1 LSKHTHFVKVH
12 ALNFTLVKLEI
23 YPLSNY
29 NKYEALLIFK
39 SNFENEGLDGVL
51 TKVEGD
57 FKNNNAKIFRIDKVG
72 RKKLAYEIQKSREGL
87 IAVVGFEAEGAS
99 IKPLTAILNL
109 NEELI
114 RVVILRND
122 DLDVSKPFIV
132 TPVTGREPRELRGG
146 RGGSRGGRDNR
157 EGGRPRRPRQEEGA
171 EEANLQEEALAE

>member
-1 LSKHTHFVKVH
+1 MYAYYS
-12 ALNFTLVKLEI
+12 TLVKLEI
-23 YPLSNY
+23 QSLTNY

-51 TKVEGD
+51 AKVEGD

-132 TPVTGREPRELRGG
+132 TPVTGREPREMRGG
-146 RGGSRGGRDNR
+146 RGGGRGGRDNR
-157 EGGRPRRPRQEEGA
+157 EGGRPPRRPRQEDGA
-171 EEANLQEEALAE
+171 EEGNFQEEAHAE

>member
-1 LSKHTHFVKVH
+1 
-12 ALNFTLVKLEI
+12 LEI
-23 YPLSNY
+23 QSLTNY

-57 FKNNNAKIFRIDKVG
+57 FKNNNKVG

-132 TPVTGREPRELRGG
+132 TPVTGREPREMRGG
-146 RGGSRGGRDNR
+146 RGGGGRGGRDNR
-157 EGGRPRRPRQEEGA
+157 EGGRPPRRPRSEDGA
-171 EEANLQEEALAE
+171 EEGNFQEEAIAE

>member
-1 LSKHTHFVKVH
+1 MS
-12 ALNFTLVKLEI
+12 
-23 YPLSNY
+23 
-29 NKYEALLIFK
+29 KYEALLIFK
-39 SNFENEGLDGVL
+39 SNFENEGLDNVL
-51 TKVEGD
+51 TKVEAD

-122 DLDVSKPFIV
+122 ALDITKPFIV
-132 TPVTGREPRELRGG
+132 TPVTGREPREMRGG
-146 RGGSRGGRDNR
+146 RGGGRDNRGGGRDNR
-157 EGGRPRRPRQEEGA
+157 EGSRPPRRPRQEDGTEEG
-171 EEANLQEEALAE
+171 NFQEEALAE

>member
-1 LSKHTHFVKVH
+1 MT
-12 ALNFTLVKLEI
+12 
-23 YPLSNY
+23 NY

-51 TKVEGD
+51 TKVESD
-57 FKNNNAKIFRIDKVG
+57 FKNNHAKIFRIDKVG

-132 TPVTGREPRELRGG
+132 TPVTGREPREMRGG
-146 RGGSRGGRDNR
+146 RGRGGRDNR
-157 EGGRPRRPRQEEGA
+157 EGGRPPRRPRQEDGA
-171 EEANLQEEALAE
+171 EEGNFPEEAHAE